1 METKNYLAEQ
11 IKHLGFTLLNETTP
25 NPLFCWYMKDMK
37 KKKWTLYDLSDSMR
51 QDGWQIPAYSLPKDM
66 EDVVVMRIV
75 VRQGTGIDLAD
86 RLIDDMKRHI
96 ETLDSRKEP
105 TDTWHILNKAQK
117 IKDRGFSHNR

>member
-1 METKNYLAEQ
+1 
-11 IKHLGFTLLNETTP
+11 
-25 NPLFCWYMKDMK
+25 
-37 KKKWTLYDLSDSMR
+37 MR

-105 TDTWHILNKAQK
+105 TDTWHILNKSQK